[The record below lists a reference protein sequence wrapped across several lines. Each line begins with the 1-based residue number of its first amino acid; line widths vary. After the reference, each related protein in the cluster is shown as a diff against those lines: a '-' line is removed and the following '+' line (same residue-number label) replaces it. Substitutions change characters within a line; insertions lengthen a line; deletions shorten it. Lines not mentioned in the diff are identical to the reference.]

1 MFNPGLEIGQTLKNS
16 EIVETFKCGN
26 MGAACAGPKLQIRW

>member
-1 MFNPGLEIGQTLKNS
+1 MFNPGLEIGQILKNN

-26 MGAACAGPKLQIRW
+26 MGACAAPKPLIRW